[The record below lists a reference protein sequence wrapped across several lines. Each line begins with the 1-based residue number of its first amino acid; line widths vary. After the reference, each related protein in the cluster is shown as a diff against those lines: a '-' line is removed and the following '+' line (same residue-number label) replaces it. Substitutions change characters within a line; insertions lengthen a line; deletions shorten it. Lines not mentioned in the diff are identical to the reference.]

1 LYSREY
7 PDVRTVY
14 VYIFDYSIR
23 IFLICKSTLNVII
36 TDAEPTTSTFDNFND
51 GNMHITKDDDSKIDL
66 TAQCTDDVLHYALQ
80 NSKVS
85 TIK

>member
-7 PDVRTVY
+7 SDVRTVY

-23 IFLICKSTLNVII
+23 IFSISKSTLNVII
-36 TDAEPTTSTFDNFND
+36 TDAEPTTSTCDNFND
-51 GNMHITKDDDSKIDL
+51 GNMHITKDDDS
-66 TAQCTDDVLHYALQ
+66 AQCTDDVLHYALK

-85 TIK
+85 AIK